1 MHYSNPTVVTFITT
15 MQIVSAAKSLIP
27 SFQAYSDDDKRY
39 HLGLTWTDDKGLRDE
54 HKLELRY
61 TRNNESLAIQGEP
74 QLDGSWKYVEPNGN
88 EHVLSSERAKQFL
101 HVTVK
106 NAVIVNAMVDKLKQA
121 GMQETIDAIPNPA

>member
-61 TRNNESLAIQGEP
+61 TRNSEQLALKGEP
-74 QLDGSWKYVEPNGN
+74 QADGSWKHVEPNGN
-88 EHVLSSERAKQFL
+88 EHVLTSERANQFMKL
-101 HVTVK
+101 THK
-106 NAVIVNAMVDKLKQA
+106 NAMVMNEMLTKLEKA
-121 GMQETIDAIPNPA
+121 GMQETIEAIANPV

>member
-61 TRNNESLAIQGEP
+61 TRNSEQLALKGEIEFEIVESAIKKMGIDP
-74 QLDGSWKYVEPNGN
+74 
-88 EHVLSSERAKQFL
+88 
-101 HVTVK
+101 
-106 NAVIVNAMVDKLKQA
+106 DKSFPEFK
-121 GMQETIDAIPNPA
+121 